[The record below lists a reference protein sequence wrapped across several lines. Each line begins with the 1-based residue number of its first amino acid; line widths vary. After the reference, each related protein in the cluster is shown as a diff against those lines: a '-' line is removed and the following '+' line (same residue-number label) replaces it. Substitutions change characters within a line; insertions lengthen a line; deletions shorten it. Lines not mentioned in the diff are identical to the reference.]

1 MVWESRAVNRS
12 PEMGREL
19 LADELVEKT
28 VVVVGRE
35 DRPHYAITAWV
46 QLVDAEIVLF
56 SANEIKL
63 TLITVRR
70 PDGTLVDDTG
80 KRILVWEYLGKV

>member
-1 MVWESRAVNRS
+1 MNPN

-19 LADELVEKT
+19 LAHELVEKT
-28 VVVVGRE
+28 VVLVGRE

-56 SANEIKL
+56 SANEVHMV
-63 TLITVRR
+63 LITVRR

-80 KRILVWEYLGKV
+80 KRILVWEYLGVV